1 MGELRTNQAKIPPH
15 IFGEL
20 VKTKK
25 GFELLETKKYFDD
38 FVNEIKDSN
47 RPLIV
52 KRSSLWAIGHIGQS
66 KKGV

>member
-1 MGELRTNQAKIPPH
+1 MTKIPPH

-25 GFELLETKKYFDD
+25 GFELFTKYDYLDGF
-38 FVNEIKDSN
+38 IKDIRSEET
-47 RPLIV
+47 PILA

-66 KKGV
+66 KRGVRLLA